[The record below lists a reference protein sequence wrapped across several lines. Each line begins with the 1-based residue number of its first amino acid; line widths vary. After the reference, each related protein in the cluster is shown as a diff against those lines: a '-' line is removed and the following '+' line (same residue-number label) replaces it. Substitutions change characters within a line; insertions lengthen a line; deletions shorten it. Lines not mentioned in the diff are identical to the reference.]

1 MKFCVIVPHFDHV
14 EEFGALLPGL
24 VESGHH
30 LIVVDDASPPDVFAA
45 LAQLLDA
52 NGQDSTLIRHE
63 RNRGKGGAVASGLR
77 AANEAGFTHAVQ
89 IDADGQHDHRDIPV
103 LCAAAAE
110 APHSLICGQPIFGKD
125 ISTLRYYARYITLY
139 LIWLE
144 TLSRAIRDPM
154 CGLRIY
160 PLQTVVALL
169 DGSRLPTRMGF
180 DPEILVRA
188 IWDGIP
194 IEFVQ
199 VRVRYLKGGRS
210 HFRYL
215 GDNLEIS
222 WMHTRLLGGML
233 LRIPRL
239 LGRAST
245 RHSRDAE
252 L

>member
-14 EEFGALLPGL
+14 EEFSALLPGL
-24 VESGHH
+24 VASGHH
-30 LIVVDDASPPDVFAA
+30 LIVVDDASPPDVFAT
-45 LAQLLDA
+45 LAELLDA
-52 NGQDSTLIRHE
+52 KGQGSTLIRHS

-77 AANEAGFTHAVQ
+77 AAKEAGFTHAVQ
-89 IDADGQHDHRDIPV
+89 IDADGQHDHRDISV

-110 APHSLICGQPIFGKD
+110 APHSLICGQPVFGKD
-125 ISTLRYYARYITLY
+125 ISTLRYYARHITLY

-160 PLQTVVALL
+160 PLQTVIALL
-169 DGSRLPTRMGF
+169 NRNHLPTRMGF

-188 IWDGIP
+188 IWSGIP
-194 IEFVQ
+194 IEFVK
-199 VRVRYLKGGRS
+199 VRVRYPQGCRS
-210 HFRYL
+210 HFHYL

-222 WMHTRLLGGML
+222 WMHARLLGGML
-233 LRIPRL
+233 LRIPWL

-245 RHSRDAE
+245 RHRRHA
-252 L
+252 